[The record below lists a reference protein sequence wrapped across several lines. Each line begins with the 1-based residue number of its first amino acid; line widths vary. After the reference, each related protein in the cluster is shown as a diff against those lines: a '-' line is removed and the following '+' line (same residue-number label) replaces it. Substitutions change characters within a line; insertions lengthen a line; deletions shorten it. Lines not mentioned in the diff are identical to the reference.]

1 MQNIIDRIIIEPL
14 NTFFERFINFLPSLL
29 SAIFIFTAGIALGFV
44 VRFFLLRIL
53 RALGL
58 DGFAERIG
66 MIGSLRRAGIR
77 EQPSFLIANLF
88 FWIIII
94 LSSILALRAL
104 NISVLDRMLE
114 RFVFYLPNVFV
125 AAIILVFGYLL
136 ANFISRAVLIGAVN
150 AGLRVAGLTARL
162 AKLAVFI
169 LAVSMALEQLGIGK
183 GTITVA
189 FAILFGGSVLSL
201 AIAFGLGGKDI
212 AKDYLES
219 KLKGR
224 SKDSEIDHL

>member
-14 NTFFERFINFLPSLL
+14 NTFFERLINFLPSLL
-29 SAIFIFTAGIALGFV
+29 GAIFIFTAGVALGFV

-66 MIGSLRRAGIR
+66 MIGSFRRAGIR
-77 EQPSFLIANLF
+77 EQPSFLLANLF

-136 ANFISRAVLIGAVN
+136 ANFLGRAVLIGAVN

-224 SKDSEIDHL
+224 SKDNEIDHL

>member
-14 NTFFERFINFLPSLL
+14 NTFFKRLINFLPSLL
-29 SAIFIFTAGIALGFV
+29 GAIFIFTAGVALGFV

-58 DGFAERIG
+58 DRFAERIG
-66 MIGSLRRAGIR
+66 MIGSFRRAGIR
-77 EQPSFLIANLF
+77 EQPSFLLANLF

-136 ANFISRAVLIGAVN
+136 ANFIGRAVLIGAVN